1 MGLPIE
7 DCKWLAR
14 ALVNMRY
21 QMITVHGPSKAT
33 STATN
38 ENPILGIGQGAT
50 DALAGWLLIT
60 TMLSKMYDESASGC
74 KTVSPNGELSFKWT
88 HTMFVDDAYLIH
100 ATNKTDNTS
109 SQLQQI
115 VQNDLNEWNAGLE
128 STGGRLNGSK
138 TTYMILQWLF
148 KDDGMP
154 YLNTKVSQNAIVKLT
169 SMNTTENIKQI
180 APDKDPKQF
189 KSLGVR
195 TPPTLQDNYELANIY
210 SKSTNFAKFLAS
222 CPLTRK
228 ETWVAYTIYFVPSYT
243 YSAVTLSL
251 PMKDINQIH
260 QSFMPLLLNKLGFH
274 STFPRAIA
282 FAPKHIGGIGI
293 TPFNVIITQRKINFL
308 YRHLRANTEIS
319 NAILINMQWAQ
330 V

>member
-1 MGLPIE
+1 
-7 DCKWLAR
+7 
-14 ALVNMRY
+14 
-21 QMITVHGPSKAT
+21 MITVHGPSKAT

-50 DALAGWLLIT
+50 DASAGWLLIT

-100 ATNKTDNTS
+100 ATDKTDNTS

-154 YLNTKVSQNAIVKLT
+154 YLNTKVS
-169 SMNTTENIKQI
+169 
-180 APDKDPKQF
+180 
-189 KSLGVR
+189 
-195 TPPTLQDNYELANIY
+195 
-210 SKSTNFAKFLAS
+210 
-222 CPLTRK
+222 
-228 ETWVAYTIYFVPSYT
+228 
-243 YSAVTLSL
+243 
-251 PMKDINQIH
+251 
-260 QSFMPLLLNKLGFH
+260 
-274 STFPRAIA
+274 
-282 FAPKHIGGIGI
+282 
-293 TPFNVIITQRKINFL
+293 
-308 YRHLRANTEIS
+308 
-319 NAILINMQWAQ
+319 
-330 V
+330 